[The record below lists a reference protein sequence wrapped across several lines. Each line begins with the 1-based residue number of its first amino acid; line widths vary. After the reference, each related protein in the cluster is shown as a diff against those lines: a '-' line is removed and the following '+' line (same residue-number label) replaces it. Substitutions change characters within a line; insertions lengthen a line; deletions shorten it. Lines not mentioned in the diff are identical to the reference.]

1 MASMYPRMLN
11 IALMPKYQSFFLF
24 GSRSTGKSTLI
35 ANYLAKQNS
44 ATLVYDFLK
53 SDDFLK
59 YHSQPSLVR
68 QEIEEKIKTIPKESI
83 LQVHLDEVQKIPALL
98 DEVHFLI
105 EKYQKKIR
113 FLLSGSSARKL
124 KRGGANL
131 LAGRAWY
138 KKLFPLSLLELL
150 DDFSLND
157 ALRFGT
163 LPPIINKT
171 KEEKVEQLKSYVNTY
186 LKEEIQVEALTR
198 KIDNFHR
205 FLEAAAYC
213 NGELVNLTKIA
224 SEASIPRRSV
234 SSYYQILE
242 DTLVGFFL
250 QSWGHRLSRKDLVTH
265 GKFYFFD
272 NGIVNALTQNLTG
285 DLSPKST
292 VFGKLFESYCI
303 LEFMRIHEYKNTEH
317 KIGFF
322 RTRGGLEID
331 LIEEQHGRIRAIEI
345 KSSESISKDQLRG
358 LRIFA
363 EEFPET
369 KLIFVSRIPRPMHI
383 DGIHC
388 LPYKLFFEEEW
399 SVL

>member
-1 MASMYPRMLN
+1 
-11 IALMPKYQSFFLF
+11 MPKD
-24 GSRSTGKSTLI
+24 G
-35 ANYLAKQNS
+35 
-44 ATLVYDFLK
+44 
-53 SDDFLK
+53 
-59 YHSQPSLVR
+59 
-68 QEIEEKIKTIPKESI
+68 I

-105 EKYQKKIR
+105 EKYQNKIR

-163 LPPIINKT
+163 LPTVVNKT
-171 KEEKVEQLKSYVNTY
+171 KEEKVQQLKAYVNTY
-186 LKEEIQVEALTR
+186 LKEEIQAEAVTR
-198 KIDNFHR
+198 RIDNFHR

-213 NGELVNLTKIA
+213 HGELVNLTKIG
-224 SEASIPRRSV
+224 SEASLPRKSV

-250 QSWGHRLSRKDLVTH
+250 QPWGHRVSRKDLVTH

-272 NGIVNALTQNLTG
+272 NGIVNTLTQNLTG
-285 DLSPKST
+285 EFPTKST

-303 LEFMRIHEYKNTEH
+303 LEFIRIHEYKNTEH

-331 LIEEQHGRIRAIEI
+331 LIEEQQGKIRAIEI

-358 LRIFA
+358 LKIFA
-363 EEFPET
+363 EEFPQA
-369 KLIFVSRIPRPMHI
+369 KLILVCRIPRPLQI
-383 DGIHC
+383 DGIQC
-388 LPYKLFFEEEW
+388 LPYKLFYEQEEK
-399 SVL
+399 VPGGRVRG